1 MTRLPLLGLGLV
13 TLAACEPAAP
23 TGRPAAPLAC
33 DDSYQ
38 SLVGQNIGAVTLPAG
53 LSHRI
58 ISPGMAVTEDY
69 NPDRLNVYVDDKG
82 WIART
87 ECW

>member
-1 MTRLPLLGLGLV
+1 MTRLLLIGLGPLA
-13 TLAACEPAAP
+13 LAACDPAAP
-23 TGRPAAPLAC
+23 AGPLDC

-38 SLVGQNIGAVTLPAG
+38 SLIGQNIGAVTLPAG